1 MATGRTTCELVYTRR
16 IAALP
21 CREFSESYPR
31 QKKSRFPLGIDNE
44 AREGA
49 DNEEEGSG
57 EQEKETG
64 SEQREQAIYLFR
76 KEKHAGQP
84 RAAPYLPWSATSE
97 QTGNRFSL
105 PAACLPVSTLTA
117 GTHPA
122 TPRPQAPQRQRRK
135 PVPSPSH
142 PEERNVAWQQI
153 SQALKLHRHLQGIAP
168 TWRVDDPRPSAFR
181 IMAKLEELERAT
193 RPMCRWDH

>member
-1 MATGRTTCELVYTRR
+1 M
-16 IAALP
+16 
-21 CREFSESYPR
+21 
-31 QKKSRFPLGIDNE
+31 K
-44 AREGA
+44 
-49 DNEEEGSG
+49 
-57 EQEKETG
+57 QEKGQIMRRKGAVSRRRRLGASRG
-64 SEQREQAIYLFR
+64 SRPFICSERKSMQASPERPPTSRGQLLVSKQAIDLVCR
-76 KEKHAGQP
+76 
-84 RAAPYLPWSATSE
+84 
-97 QTGNRFSL
+97 L
-105 PAACLPVSTLTA
+105 PASLCLPSQPGPTLQPP
-117 GTHPA
+117 GH
-122 TPRPQAPQRQRRK
+122 RHLRDSSRK